1 MSYEIVLASLAGSL
15 ALRSEAQHLE
25 DSKPR

>member
-1 MSYEIVLASLAGSL
+1 MSYEIVLASLAGNL